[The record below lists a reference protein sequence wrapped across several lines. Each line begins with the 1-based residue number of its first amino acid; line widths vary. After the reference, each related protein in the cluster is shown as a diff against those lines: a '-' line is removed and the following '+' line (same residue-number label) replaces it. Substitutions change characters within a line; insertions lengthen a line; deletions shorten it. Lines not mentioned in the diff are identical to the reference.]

1 MCKYLLVF
9 HCNYVSIWY
18 CFWDSQHQIMVWLE
32 IWVSGHSRSLETAPF
47 DRLHTSSYWHSIETM
62 ALSCIISEIKWD
74 IGRKSQFFSYPL
86 HSMPPVWGPVEILSR
101 FRAEK
106 LESCGYPTVKMCE
119 DMTTRFDRIHECD
132 RRTGGRTDGHCM
144 TAKAVLMDR
153 IMQ

>member
-1 MCKYLLVF
+1 
-9 HCNYVSIWY
+9 
-18 CFWDSQHQIMVWLE
+18 
-32 IWVSGHSRSLETAPF
+32 
-47 DRLHTSSYWHSIETM
+47 
-62 ALSCIISEIKWD
+62 
-74 IGRKSQFFSYPL
+74 
-86 HSMPPVWGPVEILSR
+86 MPPVWGPVEILSR